1 MNPLPLIGKR
11 RHSAARPP
19 SIRQETGGEPHPP
32 PDGIRPKTHV
42 GVRRRK
48 SENTGAGKEEEEE
61 EEEEDDDDDDDED
74 DDDEGMKRPGGPR
87 SRAFFRGASLE
98 GKRHTQ
104 RPPAVGVRRGAFLR
118 RGEPE
123 PCRMRYASTGFTEPT
138 KGWGPEKLG
147 TEGIWQTWVFHKP
160 PSQ

>member
-1 MNPLPLIGKR
+1 M
-11 RHSAARPP
+11 
-19 SIRQETGGEPHPP
+19 
-32 PDGIRPKTHV
+32 
-42 GVRRRK
+42 GVLDK
-48 SENTGAGKEEEEE
+48 LLDVVKLNDDYDDEDFLDDDILD
-61 EEEEDDDDDDDED
+61 EDDEDFLDDED
-74 DDDEGMKRPGGPR
+74 DEDEGLKRPGGPR